1 MASSSSAKKVARV
14 AAKSGSGNPAGGS
27 TGKGRNWLFGL
38 GIVAI
43 VALGIGVVLVARSQN
58 GGYGKNTT
66 PPKANLGN
74 GQPFDHWHAAFAI
87 DVCGTELAPL
97 QDGPTDTLGI
107 HTHGDGIVHIHP
119 FTRTAAGKRATM
131 QKFFNQTSLTVTD
144 TGFKLP
150 KGMTLKDGSTTVEE
164 GVTTCG
170 GKPGELV
177 MAHWKDAKNAA
188 GAKPDKIFT
197 KDFGNVPFTENLGA
211 YTLAYVPKGS
221 TDIKPPSSA
230 ANIESLGSADTGAA
244 AGSSGTTATTAPA
257 GSTATTAPADSTA
270 TTAAGTGG

>member
-14 AAKSGSGNPAGGS
+14 AAKSGAGAPSGTSLA
-27 TGKGRNWLFGL
+27 KGRNWLFAL

-43 VALGIGVVLVARSQN
+43 IALGAGVVLIARNQN

-74 GQPFDHWHAAFAI
+74 GQPFDHWHAAFAV
-87 DVCGTELAPL
+87 DVCGTQLAPL
-97 QDGPTDTLGI
+97 QDGATDTLGI
-107 HTHGDGIVHIHP
+107 HTHGDGLIHIHP
-119 FTRTAAGKRATM
+119 FTRASAGKRATM
-131 QKFFNQTSLTVTD
+131 QKFFNQVGFKVTD

-150 KGMTLKDGSTTVEE
+150 KGITLKDGSTTVQE

-177 MAHWKDAKNAA
+177 MAHWKDAATAA
-188 GAKPDKIFT
+188 SHKPDKIIT
-197 KDFGNVPFTENLGA
+197 KNFGDVQFTENLGA

-221 TDIKPPSSA
+221 TDIKPPTSA
-230 ANIESLGSADTGAA
+230 ANIDQLGAA
-244 AGSSGTTATTAPA
+244 DAGTSSTGSSTATTPATSAPADTTATTAV
-257 GSTATTAPADSTA
+257 S
-270 TTAAGTGG
+270 GG